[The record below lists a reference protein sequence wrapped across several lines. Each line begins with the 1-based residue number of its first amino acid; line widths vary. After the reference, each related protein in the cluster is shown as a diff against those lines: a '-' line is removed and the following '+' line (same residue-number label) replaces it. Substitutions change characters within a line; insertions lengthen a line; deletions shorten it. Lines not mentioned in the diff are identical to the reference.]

1 MNLIIFDFEVFR
13 YNTLLGYGIVNTEKG
28 TCDYKQTWDLDE
40 MRLLYRKYNENSIWI
55 GWNSN
60 HYDDLIFEA
69 IMKDQVSPFVKSK
82 ELIGSRHKPYC

>member
-40 MRLLYRKYNENSIWI
+40 MRLLYVAMTRARENLILVAAVKDAKKQFLK
-55 GWNSN
+55 N
-60 HYDDLIFEA
+60 HWLF
-69 IMKDQVSPFVKSK
+69 
-82 ELIGSRHKPYC
+82 